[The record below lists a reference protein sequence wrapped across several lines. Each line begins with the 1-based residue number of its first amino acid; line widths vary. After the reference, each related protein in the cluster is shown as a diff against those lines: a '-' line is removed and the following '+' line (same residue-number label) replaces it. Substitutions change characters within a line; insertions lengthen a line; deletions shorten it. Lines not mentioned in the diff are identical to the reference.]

1 MKTIILCKNTYE
13 NMDRAIS
20 GSSSLIIL
28 VVILV
33 LFFATGIILFIAGG
47 VQAAA
52 DSERRFPGLIG
63 VGFGFITVGVFCC
76 TVEGVIVRV
85 RYHSRL
91 KNAIAAESIKYSNRL
106 PTPCSWRLHTTRL
119 WNGRHDDNS
128 HTKIHDYVSN
138 IVSHRTVEMIVLKI
152 FQIQFENL
160 ELKNGYDCLFIRN
173 RTNLSRLDRMVN
185 RSI

>member
-1 MKTIILCKNTYE
+1 
-13 NMDRAIS
+13 
-20 GSSSLIIL
+20 
-28 VVILV
+28 
-33 LFFATGIILFIAGG
+33 
-47 VQAAA
+47 
-52 DSERRFPGLIG
+52 
-63 VGFGFITVGVFCC
+63 
-76 TVEGVIVRV
+76 
-85 RYHSRL
+85 
-91 KNAIAAESIKYSNRL
+91 
-106 PTPCSWRLHTTRL
+106 LHTTRL